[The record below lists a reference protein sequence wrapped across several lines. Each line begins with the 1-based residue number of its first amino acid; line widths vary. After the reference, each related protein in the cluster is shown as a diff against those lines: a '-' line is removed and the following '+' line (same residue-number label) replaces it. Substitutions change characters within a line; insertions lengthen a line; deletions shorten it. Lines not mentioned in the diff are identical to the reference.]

1 MRIHN
6 QKWTAKLGRIKG
18 NFKGRLSTGNRNY
31 LLYLIEVCN
40 FLENE
45 IMGLIKEPLSVDFY
59 FDNRQMTDED
69 QKRVSS

>member
-31 LLYLIEVCN
+31 LLYLIEVCS